1 MAPARDDPDA
11 DGLNRYALGR
21 NALPERP
28 PAMQRS
34 LSPLT
39 LRILA
44 INVFALLMFAGGIV
58 YLDQFR
64 DRLID
69 QRRVELLTQARLMSA
84 ALGAA
89 LEQPRSAVPAAG
101 LPQAARVPT
110 TQALVLSFAEETRA
124 RVQIIGSGR
133 QRLFDSLRPSGAPDP
148 LLAVREPTFRRITA
162 QFFDRMIEVL
172 GFFPV
177 LEPYGALPPGN
188 PGAWP
193 EVLAALDGNS
203 ASALRRLPDTNIAV
217 TVAVPVVVR
226 GDVTGVILLTRG
238 TRDITRVVR
247 AERLSSFQIFCFVL
261 ALTLLRSSFLGRTI
275 ARPIRRLAAAADRV
289 RLGRAREVSI
299 PRFASRNDEI
309 GLLARALSDMTHA
322 LHSRMDAIE
331 AFAADV
337 SHELKNPLS
346 SIRSAVETLPKV
358 KTPDQRQQLIDV
370 IQHDVL
376 RLDRLITDI
385 AGASRLDAELSR
397 AEVEAVDLGELVGT
411 MVDAHR
417 LTHDPAEA
425 AGARVNI
432 AFARPPRGSLMV
444 PGNALRLNQVL
455 SNLIDNA
462 LSFSPPGGSVRIRAQ
477 RAGRTVQLTVD
488 DDGPGIPEANMEDIY
503 RRFYSERPDDERF
516 GEHSGL
522 GLAICKQ
529 IIEAYDG
536 TISAGN
542 RMERGR
548 IAGARFTVQLPG
560 LDPRG
565 G

>member
-1 MAPARDDPDA
+1 MASATGSMRNSPPASRIA
-11 DGLNRYALGR
+11 DIA
-21 NALPERP
+21 ERP
-28 PAMQRS
+28 ASRSRS

-44 INVFALLMFAGGIV
+44 INVFALLMFGGGII

-69 QRRVELLTQARLMSA
+69 QRRVELMTQARLMTAALSAELQESGGSVQTSA
-84 ALGAA
+84 ASGSVGTGSGI
-89 LEQPRSAVPAAG
+89 E
-101 LPQAARVPT
+101 
-110 TQALVLSFAEETRA
+110 ALVLAFAEETRA
-124 RVQIIGSGR
+124 RVQIIGPRR
-133 QRLFDSLRPSGAPDP
+133 QPLFDSLRPAGAPDP
-148 LLAVREPTFRRITA
+148 LLDVREPTFRRMA
-162 QFFDRMIEVL
+162 ARFFDRMIEVL
-172 GFFPV
+172 GFFPP
-177 LEPYGALPPGN
+177 LDPYDALPQDA

-193 EVLAALDGNS
+193 EVGAALVGNS
-203 ASALRRLPDTNIAV
+203 ASALRRLPDSNIAV
-217 TVAVPVVVR
+217 SVAVPVLVHSQVA
-226 GDVTGVILLTRG
+226 GAMLLTRG

-261 ALTLLRSSFLGRTI
+261 ALTLLLSSFLGRTI

-299 PRFASRNDEI
+299 PRFASRTDEI
-309 GLLARALSDMTHA
+309 GLLARALSDMTQT

-358 KTPDQRQQLIDV
+358 KTADQRQQLIDV

-385 AGASRLDAELSR
+385 AGVSRLDAELSR
-397 AEVEAVDLGELVGT
+397 AEVEPVDLGELVGT

-417 LTHDPAEA
+417 LTKEPTRNNTGQAD
-425 AGARVNI
+425 I
-432 AFARPPRGSLMV
+432 AFARPPKGSLIV
-444 PGNALRLNQVL
+444 AGNALRLNQVVG
-455 SNLIDNA
+455 NLIDNA
-462 LSFSPPGGSVRIRAQ
+462 LSFAPAGSSVRIRL
-477 RAGRTVQLTVD
+477 RRDGGMVRLVVD
-488 DDGPGIPEANMEDIY
+488 DDGPGIPQKNIQDIF
-503 RRFYSERPDDERF
+503 RRFYSERPEAERF

-529 IIEAYDG
+529 IVEAYGG
-536 TISAGN
+536 TIVAEN
-542 RMERGR
+542 RVEQDHV
-548 IAGARFTVQLPG
+548 AGARFIVLLPMMDHWYG
-560 LDPRG
+560 
-565 G
+565 